1 MKNQGP
7 AINVQYL
14 RRLVPFLVFCLAI
27 AVSYAAHF
35 LPGIHAAGTF
45 REFIIE
51 MLAFLPL
58 MFVLIGLFDV
68 WFPRS
73 MVERHIGKES
83 GIKGTLWVM
92 LLATLQAG
100 PLYSSFPVAYMLWK
114 KGSSPFNIFVYLGA
128 FSVMKI
134 PMLTFEVGFL
144 GWKFSLLRTVLSI
157 PVFIAIAWL
166 IDRSLNGRPFVM
178 NDGGNTSMSKT
189 DISNDN
195 RGDKVKTS
203 NTEAV

>member
-1 MKNQGP
+1 M
-7 AINVQYL
+7 IV
-14 RRLVPFLVFCLAI
+14 
-27 AVSYAAHF
+27 
-35 LPGIHAAGTF
+35 
-45 REFIIE
+45 
-51 MLAFLPL
+51 FLPL
-58 MFVLIGLFDV
+58 MFILIGLFDV

-83 GIKGTLWVM
+83 GVKGTLWVI

-100 PLYSSFPVAYMLWK
+100 PLYSSFPVAYLLWK
-114 KGSSPFNIFVYLGA
+114 KGCSPFNVFVYLGA

-166 IDRSLNGRPFVM
+166 IDRSLTGREFVI
-178 NDGGNTSMSKT
+178 NDGGSPSILKSSV
-189 DISNDN
+189 SNEKN
-195 RGDKVKTS
+195 ANEVKP
-203 NTEAV
+203 

>member
-7 AINVQYL
+7 IINDQYI

-27 AVSYAAHF
+27 VVSFAAHF
-35 LPGIHAAGTF
+35 LPGIHAARTF
-45 REFIIE
+45 REFILE
-51 MLAFLPL
+51 MTAFLPL
-58 MFVLIGLFDV
+58 MFILIGLFDV

-100 PLYSSFPVAYMLWK
+100 PLYGAFPVAYILWK
-114 KGSSPFNIFVYLGA
+114 KGCSPLNIFVYLGA
-128 FSVMKI
+128 FSALKI

-157 PVFIAIAWL
+157 PIFVAIAWL
-166 IDRSLNGRPFVM
+166 IDRSFMNRPFVI
-178 NDGGNTSMSKT
+178 NDCGNTSMPKS
-189 DISNDN
+189 DISNGN
-195 RGDKVKTS
+195 RDDKIKPS